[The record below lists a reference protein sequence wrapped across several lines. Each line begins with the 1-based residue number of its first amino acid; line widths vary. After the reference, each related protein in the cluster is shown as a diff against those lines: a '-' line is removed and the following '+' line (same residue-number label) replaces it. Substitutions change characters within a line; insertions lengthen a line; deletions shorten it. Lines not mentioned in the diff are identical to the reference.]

1 MAKLKFKPMSSTI
14 PPTAGPRAEFKKIA
28 VFCGSSIGRNSA
40 YTAPTVALG
49 EEMARRN
56 IGLVYG
62 GGNVGLM
69 GVIAETVYKGH
80 GCEDSAVVGVIPD
93 YLEDREVS
101 GTTVGETIVVKV
113 RGGCR
118 RRRRLCSSRG
128 SHGGWPRMGSSAISR
143 PSLALTITIQ
153 DMHTRKA
160 KMFEVADAFIAIP
173 GGLGTLD
180 ETIEISTWQQ
190 LGLHTKPVGLLNVN
204 GFFDKLI
211 EFLDHAVDE
220 EFIRP
225 ASRGIILADEDP
237 AALIDKLAAYVA
249 PRSVVDLARDGL
261 LDPNVRG

>member
-1 MAKLKFKPMSSTI
+1 MSNASNVAAQAPRKLS
-14 PPTAGPRAEFKKIA
+14 KIA
-28 VFCGSSIGRNSA
+28 VFCGSSIGKSSA
-40 YTAPTVALG
+40 YTAPTIALG
-49 EEMARRN
+49 EEMSRRN

-80 GCEDSAVVGVIPD
+80 GCDDAAVVGVIPD

-101 GTTVGETIVVKV
+101 GKTVGETIVVK
-113 RGGCR
+113 
-118 RRRRLCSSRG
+118 
-128 SHGGWPRMGSSAISR
+128 
-143 PSLALTITIQ
+143 
-153 DMHTRKA
+153 DMHSRKA
-160 KMFEVADAFIAIP
+160 KMFDLADAFIAIP

-211 EFLDHAVDE
+211 EFLDHAMDE

-225 ASRGIILADEDP
+225 ASRGIILQDSDP
-237 AALIDKLAAYVA
+237 AALIDKLVRYEA
-249 PRSVVDLARDGL
+249 PKSVVELAKEGK